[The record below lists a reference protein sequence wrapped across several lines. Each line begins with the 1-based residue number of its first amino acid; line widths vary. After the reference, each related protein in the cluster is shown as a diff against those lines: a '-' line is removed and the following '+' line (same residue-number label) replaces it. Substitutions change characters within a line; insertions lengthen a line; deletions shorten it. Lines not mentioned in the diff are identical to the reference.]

1 MPHTLFYRL
10 SSDGVTR
17 TAAMEVDLLL
27 NWGTTADS
35 QITRFPV
42 EDGAQMSDH
51 QVENPDSHQV
61 EAAVTDRPPGGPY
74 QPGRAFAAWQTLKEV
89 KRAKE
94 RLVLALPGIGDQ
106 PSVKL
111 ARMSTRFDSTTG
123 VEVLRFT
130 ATFEEVKVAVS
141 ARVPAQKRRETKAK
155 PTLELGQQTTSPT
168 DAATEEKSRTLLKQI
183 KDSRAARDFVKS
195 IFGGG

>member
-17 TAAMEVDLLL
+17 TTAMDVDLLM
-27 NWGTTADS
+27 NWGSTADS
-35 QITRFPV
+35 QITRFPI
-42 EDGAQMSDH
+42 EDGSQVSDH
-51 QVENPDSHQV
+51 QVENPDNHQV
-61 EAAVTDRPPGGPY
+61 EAVVTDRPIGAEY
-74 QPGRAFAAWQTLKEV
+74 QPGRARAAWQTLKEV
-89 KRAKE
+89 KKAKE

-111 ARMSTRFDSTTG
+111 ARMSVRFDSTTG
-123 VEVLRFT
+123 TEVLRFT
-130 ATFEEVKVAVS
+130 ATFEEVQVAVS

-155 PTLELGQQTTSPT
+155 PNLELGQQTTSPT
-168 DAATEEKSRTLLKQI
+168 DTATEEKSRTLLKQI
-183 KDSRAARDFVKS
+183 KDSRAARNFVKS